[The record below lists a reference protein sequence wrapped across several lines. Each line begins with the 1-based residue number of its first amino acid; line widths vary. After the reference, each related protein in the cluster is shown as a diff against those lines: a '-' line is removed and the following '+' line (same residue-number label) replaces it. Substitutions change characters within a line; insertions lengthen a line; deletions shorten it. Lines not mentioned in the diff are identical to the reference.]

1 MARLGRPPKQW
12 AAQTEDHSEADTV
25 EAVVDTVEADPIAT
39 SLQSRLTHRPG
50 DSAPTRAALDAI
62 AQSLQDLKSRTAS
75 VAQHLGPEHAGI
87 VETIKTL

>member
-12 AAQTEDHSEADTV
+12 AAQTEDETGD
-25 EAVVDTVEADPIAT
+25 VDPVDPVDPDPVAE
-39 SLQSRLTHRPG
+39 SLQSRLAHRRD

-62 AQSLQDLKSRTAS
+62 AQALQDLKARTAS